1 MMKSKAILALPDKTA
16 HLIFTNPIDTTEAV
30 TLIAVGISLLNKFLL
45 SKAVKLALSALVTYP
60 VSGST
65 LFYGVM
71 LLRRRVWF
79 LAHVGTV
86 ITLLSALA
94 TGMLKPGW
102 STILKPTPIV
112 LNITLTSKELDLN
125 NIAFDTSLG
134 QISSTNASADIYNA
148 YRTMEIYGTVGGM
161 FSASS
166 KLGFPG
172 AFNFN
177 GVTYNGSTGGILP
190 AVDGYTGSIGVPT
203 QTGLAFSGGSVPA
216 HVQFS
221 GYDST
226 YRGLSANYTVVQQ
239 GFSANVSCQ
248 QRDLGAGQQLSLT
261 YVSEFVPVQ
270 SSGAVGYQLQHLNVT
285 VSCWGSY
292 TISSQFF
299 VPTNSSGVVDE
310 TRAGIIPMVVCPT
323 QDNQGALTNQSLA
336 IVFQGFYEYDFIP
349 PTVCEVN
356 PLVTTVSAQYNAG
369 VVDINDTITTEVLS
383 ENAKNVQGVV
393 STLLSWH
400 ATSAQGLTS
409 NIIGDA
415 IFSIYSTQPTQNTS
429 FSQTLLNEILE
440 NYWLGVVE
448 FTGTYLRSGFS
459 AQGNFPD
466 NVIPS
471 DMATDVEGTMHVS
484 TMGWTFHSRAFEYI
498 IAPASIVA
506 VIIFISVCVWAR
518 YRWWA
523 PTKYNDSS
531 AIQLAFHPDNE
542 VHRVVAVMA
551 GDDLAEVFG
560 GPIGAEVSVEASEMV
575 QFVHENADENHGDSN
590 DSTKV

>member
-1 MMKSKAILALPDKTA
+1 MNWKGQTSAVSTSRKTKEGSGKYDNQGKVVLDYPFFPRLCWPIVVTLGQIMLCVAAWGFILMMKSKGILALPDKTA
-16 HLIFTNPIDTTEAV
+16 HLISTNPIDTTGAV
-30 TLIAVGISLLNKFLL
+30 TLIAVVISLLNKFLL

-65 LFYGVM
+65 LFFGVM
-71 LLRRRVWF
+71 LLRRRFSLLV
-79 LAHVGTV
+79 HVGTV
-86 ITLLSALA
+86 ITILSSIAA
-94 TGMLKPGW
+94 GMLKPGW

-112 LNITLTSKELDLN
+112 LNITLSSKELDLN

-134 QISSTNASADIYNA
+134 QSLATNASADVYNA
-148 YRTMEIYGTVGGM
+148 YRTMEIYGTLGGM

-166 KLGFPG
+166 ELGFPG

-190 AVDGYTGSIGVPT
+190 SIDGYTGFAGAPT
-203 QTGLAFSGGSVPA
+203 QTGLAFSGGLVPA

-248 QRDLGAGQQLSLT
+248 QRDLGAAAQ
-261 YVSEFVPVQ
+261 
-270 SSGAVGYQLQHLNVT
+270 
-285 VSCWGSY
+285 W
-292 TISSQFF
+292 
-299 VPTNSSGVVDE
+299 GVV
-310 TRAGIIPMVVCPT
+310 
-323 QDNQGALTNQSLA
+323 Q
-336 IVFQGFYEYDFIP
+336 
-349 PTVCEVN
+349 
-356 PLVTTVSAQYNAG
+356 
-369 VVDINDTITTEVLS
+369 
-383 ENAKNVQGVV
+383 
-393 STLLSWH
+393 
-400 ATSAQGLTS
+400 
-409 NIIGDA
+409 
-415 IFSIYSTQPTQNTS
+415 
-429 FSQTLLNEILE
+429 
-440 NYWLGVVE
+440 

-466 NVIPS
+466 DVIPS
-471 DMATDVEGTMHVS
+471 DMATDVEGTMYVS
-484 TMGWTFHSRAFEYI
+484 TMGWAFHSRAFEYM

-506 VIIFISVCVWAR
+506 VIIFLSVCVWAR
-518 YRWWA
+518 YRWWT
-523 PTKYNDSS
+523 PTKSDDSS
-531 AIQLAFHPDNE
+531 AIQLAFQPQNE

-575 QFVHENADENHGDSN
+575 QFVYENSDKNHGDRN